1 MAGMTELI
9 LTGIVQ
15 GVFCRHYCSQTAKRL
30 GLRGS
35 ATNLMD
41 GSVQVILDTDDEEEI
56 SRFVQALKENSFGIR
71 FFGKITG
78 IKVNRNYA
86 GHVDGDYIF

>member
-1 MAGMTELI
+1 MTELI
-9 LTGIVQ
+9 LTGVVQ
-15 GVFCRHYCSQTAKRL
+15 GVFCRHYCSQTGRRL

-41 GSVQVILDTDDEEEI
+41 GSVQVILATDDEAKI
-56 SRFVQALKENSFGIR
+56 SEYVKALKDNTFGIR

-78 IKVNRNYA
+78 IDINRNYQ
-86 GHVDGDYIF
+86 GHIDGDYMF

>member
-1 MAGMTELI
+1 MTELI
-9 LTGIVQ
+9 LTGMVQ
-15 GVFCRHYCSQTAKRL
+15 GVFCRHYCSQTAKRM

-41 GSVQVILDTDDEEEI
+41 GSVQVILVTDDEKKI
-56 SRFVQALKENSFGIR
+56 AQYVQALKENSFGIR

-78 IKVNRNYA
+78 IDINRNYQ
-86 GHVDGDYIF
+86 GHVDGDYVF

>member
-1 MAGMTELI
+1 MTELI
-9 LTGIVQ
+9 LTGRVQ

-41 GSVQVILDTDDEEEI
+41 GSVQVLLATDDETQI
-56 SRFVQALKENSFGIR
+56 SRYVQALRENPFGIR
-71 FFGKITG
+71 FWGSITG
-78 IKVNRNYA
+78 IEVNKNYQ
-86 GHVDGDYIF
+86 GHIDGDYVF

>member
-1 MAGMTELI
+1 MTELI
-9 LTGIVQ
+9 LTGMVQ

-41 GSVQVILDTDDEEEI
+41 GSVQVILLTDDEGKIAEY
-56 SRFVQALKENSFGIR
+56 VKALKENSFSIR

-78 IKVNRNYA
+78 IDINKNYQGA
-86 GHVDGDYIF
+86 VDGDYIF